1 VRVLVTGSAS
11 GIGEATARVLAAD
24 GLEVVGADIAGGEGV
39 VALDVRD
46 EEAWERVLAD
56 HGPFDALVSAA
67 GVRTRAPLLELDL
80 AEWERVVAINLT
92 GTFLGIKAVGRDL
105 VARHSPGALVTIA
118 SVNSFSAVP
127 AQPHY
132 VASKAGIAML
142 TKAAALE
149 LAPHRIRVNA
159 IAPGAI
165 DTPMLAARLVEPGQR
180 EWLEEQVPLG
190 RIGEPEEIGRVVAF
204 LLSDAAAYM
213 TGAVVPVDGGWL
225 TK

>member
-1 VRVLVTGSAS
+1 M
-11 GIGEATARVLAAD
+11 
-24 GLEVVGADIAGGEGV
+24 
-39 VALDVRD
+39 
-46 EEAWERVLAD
+46 ERVL
-56 HGPFDALVSAA
+56 
-67 GVRTRAPLLELDL
+67 
-80 AEWERVVAINLT
+80 AINLT
-92 GTFLGIKAVGRDL
+92 GTFLGIKVVGRDL
-105 VARHSPGALVTIA
+105 VDRGVPGSIVTIA

-165 DTPMLAARLVEPGQR
+165 MTPMLSARLAEPGQR
-180 EWLEEQVPLG
+180 EWLEQQVPLG
-190 RIGEPEEIGRVVAF
+190 RIGEADEVGQVVAF
-204 LLSDAAAYM
+204 LLSDAAGYM
-213 TGAVVPVDGGWL
+213 TGAVLPVDGGWL